1 MPVDVKQVKQS
12 MGDLVAALQK
22 KLKELSVEIFVLLPN
37 GRLKYGPDER
47 AELNNVRAKLAQE
60 IFHRELVAAFDEA
73 SVQVVAQPTPAEVT
87 ALQATMV
94 KIGGPLD
101 VLNDH
106 RAIVGFIEGIMTDS
120 ANRFNELKALITP
133 QTATG
138 AASSV

>member
-12 MGDLVAALQK
+12 MEDLVAALQK
-22 KLKELSVEIFVLLPN
+22 KLKELSVEIFVLLPD
-37 GRLKYGPDER
+37 GRLKYRPDER

-60 IFHRELVAAFDEA
+60 IFHRELIAAFDEA
-73 SVQVVAQPTPAEVT
+73 SIQVVAQPKPSEVK

-101 VLNDH
+101 ALNDH
-106 RAIVGFIEGIMTDS
+106 RAIVGFIEGIMTDT

-138 AASSV
+138 AA